1 MTTSRAAPTVART
14 CLAIA
19 FALLLG
25 GCGGEPRATIAPEVL
40 DAKLAQAAA
49 NNRTLLVDLQRRIS
63 TSLEADLAAG
73 RTPSIDLLV
82 LSGGA
87 DWGAYGTGFLRAW
100 AERPTD
106 DPQAMPEFDVVSG
119 ISTGALIAP
128 YAFLGRFAQIDE
140 LYRSCSTDWARSK
153 IISSLFSGE
162 ALYDI
167 TGLETVLRREMEQQ
181 IGPALRTLTPAQQ
194 QRTLAVATADLDL
207 GILRLWDLPRIAHDS
222 ERLYEVER
230 AAMAIPA
237 AFEPVMADGTLQA
250 DAGVLMQLIAV
261 GQVESIIDLLEGWN
275 RAHPGRPAR
284 LRYWVVVN
292 NRTAVLPVTV
302 QPVWHASLMRGTQ
315 MMVKAGVSAPLMA
328 LWLQT
333 QVLRGRGLD
342 AELNWTAIPLDHP
355 IDETRAPF
363 DPRTTND
370 LSDLGQRIARSQ
382 TPWQTSMP
390 SFLQSGLLNA
400 TPEAPPA
407 QPAPEKTI
415 PR

>member
-1 MTTSRAAPTVART
+1 MPNIRRCACVVHSFLVA
-14 CLAIA
+14 A
-19 FALLLG
+19 FAVLMT
-25 GCGGEPRATIAPEVL
+25 GCGKEPRGTIAPEVL

-49 NNRTLLVDLQRRIS
+49 NNRALLTALQRRVV

-100 AERPTD
+100 AERPAD
-106 DPQAMPEFDVVSG
+106 DPQAMPDFDLVSG

-140 LYRSCSTDWARSK
+140 LYRNCSTDWAKSK
-153 IISSLFSGE
+153 IVSSLLSGE

-167 TGLETVLRREMEQQ
+167 SGLEAVLKREMEQQ
-181 IGPALRTLTPAQQ
+181 IAPALRTLTPAQQ

-207 GILRLWDLPRIAHDS
+207 GILRLWDLSTLAHDS

-261 GQVESIIDLLEGWN
+261 GQIEGIIEILEDWN
-275 RAHPGRPAR
+275 RAHADHPAR

-292 NRTAVLPVTV
+292 NRTAVLPTTV
-302 QPVWHASLMRGTQ
+302 QPAWHASLLRGTQ
-315 MMVKAGVSAPLMA
+315 MMVKAGVTAPLMA

-342 AELNWTAIPLDHP
+342 AELNWTAIPLDYP
-355 IDETRAPF
+355 VDETRAPF
-363 DPRTTND
+363 DPRTTNE
-370 LSDLGQRIARSQ
+370 LSDLGQKTARSPK
-382 TPWQTSMP
+382 PWQTAMP

-400 TPEAPPA
+400 TPEVPPA
-407 QPAPEKTI
+407 TTPEKTI

>member
-1 MTTSRAAPTVART
+1 MTIPRAPSTVAAA
-14 CLAIA
+14 CLTIA
-19 FALLLG
+19 LAAVLG
-25 GCGGEPRATIAPEVL
+25 GCGGAKRAAIAPEVL
-40 DAKLAQAAA
+40 DAKVAQAAA
-49 NNRTLLVDLQRRIS
+49 SNRELLSNLQRRINR
-63 TSLEADLAAG
+63 SLDADLAAG

-100 AERPTD
+100 AERPAD
-106 DPQAMPEFDVVSG
+106 DPQAMPEFDLVSG

-153 IISSLFSGE
+153 IVSSLLNGE

-167 TGLETVLRREMEQQ
+167 TGLETVLRREME
-181 IGPALRTLTPAQQ
+181 IHIAPALRVLTPAQQ

-207 GILRLWDLPRIAHDS
+207 GILRLWDLPALAHDS
-222 ERLYEVER
+222 ERLYQVER

-237 AFEPVMADGTLQA
+237 AFAPVMADGTLQA

-261 GQVESIIDLLEGWN
+261 GQVEGIIELLEGWN
-275 RAHPGRPAR
+275 RSHPGQPAR

-292 NRTAVLPVTV
+292 NRTAVLPTTV
-302 QPVWHASLMRGTQ
+302 QPAWHASLMRGTQ
-315 MMVKAGVSAPLMA
+315 MMVKAGVTAPLMA
-328 LWLQT
+328 LWMQT

-342 AELNWTAIPLDHP
+342 AEFNWTAIPLDHP
-355 IDETRAPF
+355 VDETRAPF
-363 DPRTTND
+363 DPRTTNE
-370 LSDLGQRIARSQ
+370 LSDLGQRVARSP

-400 TPEAPPA
+400 TPTAPPA
-407 QPAPEKTI
+407 VPPSAANA
-415 PR
+415 R